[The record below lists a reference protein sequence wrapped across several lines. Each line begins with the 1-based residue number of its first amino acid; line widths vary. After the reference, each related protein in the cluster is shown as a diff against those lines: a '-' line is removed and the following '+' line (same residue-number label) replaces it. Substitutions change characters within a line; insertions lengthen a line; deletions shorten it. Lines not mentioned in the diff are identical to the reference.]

1 MQQDTNKHI
10 PPRRD
15 FLKKS
20 LQTLAA
26 GSLLGLSACRDDLKQ
41 AAGLAQATETYNGES
56 IEWMAATTWPPNFPI
71 LGEGV
76 QLFAKQVEIMSA
88 GRLKIKVYGGGE
100 LIPPLE
106 VFDAVS
112 NGSIQIGHGAAYYW
126 SGKIPAANFFAAVPF
141 GFNAQ
146 QMNAWL
152 ISGGGWQLWQ
162 EIYAPYNV
170 IPFPAGNTGVQM
182 GGWFNR
188 EINTP
193 ADLKGLK
200 MRIPGLGGK
209 VLDRMG
215 GAAVQ
220 IAGSEIY
227 TSLERGVIDA
237 AEWIGPYHDYTLGFH
252 KIARYYYYPGW
263 HEPGATLELL
273 VNKQAFE
280 SLPPSLQEIIRT
292 AALRAN
298 LWMLSEF
305 EAKNAEYLEKIISE
319 GKVEVR
325 PYPAE
330 VLRALQ
336 NTTAQLLEELA
347 AQDAPTKKVWEH
359 VQAFKQKMNR
369 WNQISE
375 SAILPYLQA

>member
-1 MQQDTNKHI
+1 MKEKKHNHM
-10 PPRRD
+10 PPRRE
-15 FLKKS
+15 FLKKG

-41 AAGLAQATETYNGES
+41 AAGLEQASEQYSGET
-56 IEWMAATTWPPNFPI
+56 IEWIAATTWPPNFPI

-76 QLFAKQVEIMSA
+76 QMLARQIEVMSA

-152 ISGGGWQLWQ
+152 ISGGGWELWK

-280 SLPPSLQEIIRT
+280 SLPPSLQEIVRN
-292 AALRAN
+292 AALHAN

-305 EAKNAEYLEKIISE
+305 EAKNAMYLEKIMSE
-319 GKVEVR
+319 GKVKVR

-330 VLRALQ
+330 VLQALQ
-336 NTTAQLLEELA
+336 SATMQLLEELA
-347 AQDAPTKKVWEH
+347 AQDAATRKVWEH

-369 WNQISE
+369 WNKISE
-375 SAILPYLQA
+375 AAILPYLQG